1 MSKIKV
7 NNVESSSTDVKLAPK
22 GTGLVKVQGG
32 NTDGTLKLSA
42 GTHGVKIKSPAHTA
56 GQSYTLILPDNNI
69 EAGKAL
75 KVKSVSGDVA
85 QLEFATIAA
94 SNASANSIDSGTLPV
109 ARIPNMATKGSAL
122 ELVSKQ
128 TVGSTD
134 VADITFTGL
143 EDDTMYKMVAKHLNV
158 SSPAGTWFMNWLD
171 SSGNLQSN
179 ITVERWFYSS
189 STNHDYAGSSSS
201 TSNIRLSGTNFNTC
215 AFVADIS
222 NIAANNWMTAWC
234 TQPGYSTP
242 NKYEVYATFNTSAPT
257 QRIHGIKLYNSGSN
271 TGITSPT
278 EVLLYKYRE
287 S

>member
-7 NNVESSSTDVKLAPK
+7 NNIESSSADVKLASK
-22 GTGLVKVQGG
+22 GTGLVKVKGG

-42 GTHGVKIKSPAHTA
+42 GTHGVKIKSPAHSA

-75 KVKSVSGDVA
+75 KVKSVSGDVG
-85 QLEFATIAA
+85 QLEFASIPI
-94 SNASANSIDSGTLPV
+94 SNLSANIIDSGTLAE
-109 ARIPNMATKGSAL
+109 ARIPNLATKGSAL

-143 EDDTMYKMVAKHLNV
+143 EDDTMYKMVAKYLNV
-158 SSPAGTWFMNWLD
+158 PSPAGIWYMDWLD
-171 SSGNLQSN
+171 SSGNSQSN
-179 ITVERWFYSS
+179 ITVERFYYSS
-189 STNHDYAGSSSS
+189 SSNHDRDNSYFS
-201 TSNIRLSGTNFNTC
+201 TDGIRLSADYFNTC

-222 NIAANNWMTAWC
+222 TIAANNWMTLWA
-234 TQPGYSTP
+234 TQPGYNIP
-242 NKYEVYATFNTSAPT
+242 NKNEIYATFNINSPT
-257 QRIHGIKLYNSGSN
+257 QRIHGIKLRNSGSN
-271 TGITSPT
+271 TGISSPS